1 MRDALFDVL
10 LVYLL
15 PISIAYLCAWLVHRM
30 AGRLATS
37 FWTLDGY
44 VPTQLRIKEERRRTL
59 NQLVASLITF
69 VAFLIA
75 TIFALGRFMDATTL
89 IWMIGLFSAAFGLG
103 ARPLI
108 ADFLTGLSFM
118 FEDTVQV
125 GEKVELMGIQGVI
138 EHINLRT
145 LAIRA
150 QSGELYTVPN
160 GEVRVLRNF
169 SRSQHSSAELTIR
182 LAHSDL
188 PRALTLLQALGS
200 EAATQF
206 PNLVEPWHILNTT
219 GVLAQHVELTL
230 LCKARFGQAADLRLK
245 LLVFLQEKLAEAD
258 IQFAA

>member
-1 MRDALFDVL
+1 MRDAFTDVL
-10 LVYLL
+10 SEYLL
-15 PISIAYLCAWLVHRM
+15 PIGIAYLCAWVVHRM
-30 AGRLATS
+30 AGRLAMS
-37 FWTLDGY
+37 FWTLDEY
-44 VPTQLRIKEERRRTL
+44 VPSQLRIKEERRRTL
-59 NQLVASLITF
+59 NQLIASLISF
-69 VAFLIA
+69 MAFLIA

-125 GEKVELMGIQGVI
+125 GEKVELLGVQGVV

-145 LAIRA
+145 IMIRA

-169 SRSQHSSAELTIR
+169 SRSQHSSAEIVLR
-182 LAHSDL
+182 FASHDL
-188 PRALTLLQALGS
+188 PRMMTLLETLGS
-200 EAATQF
+200 EAAAHF
-206 PNLVEPWHILNTT
+206 PNLVEPWRVINTT

-245 LLVFLQEKLAEAD
+245 LLVFLQAKLAEAN